1 MMELMKSIKDIQ
13 NAGQNREENSNKL
26 RREAEAKVTEL
37 EKTLAVIQ
45 GNINL
50 LTHEKLTLKENLDTL
65 KQEREDAIKELNQV
79 KKEYEELKNLFNNEK
94 SQMNLERE
102 LRMRSEQKEHEERSE
117 RIALSV
123 QMVAMT
129 KEYAQMEAQLKDS
142 KDILEAKWRKIL
154 EMEEHKVQTK
164 DIELKMAQEELCALQ
179 VKIDELKQA
188 LQTEKNVALVEYAE
202 EVSKLKGELLVLK
215 ERMKYDEE
223 KIAAHELVNA
233 QKVVTLEAQIR
244 EGQSERRR

>member
-1 MMELMKSIKDIQ
+1 MELMKSIKDIQ

-50 LTHEKLTLKENLDTL
+50 LTHEKMTLKESLDSL
-65 KQEREDAIKELNQV
+65 KQEREDALKELSQV
-79 KKEYEELKNLFNNEK
+79 KKEYEELRNLFNNEK
-94 SQMNLERE
+94 SQLNLERE
-102 LRMRSEQKEHEERSE
+102 LRTRSEQKEHEERSE
-117 RIALSV
+117 RIALSA

-142 KDILEAKWRKIL
+142 NDILETKWRKIL
-154 EMEEHKVQTK
+154 ELEEDKVRTK
-164 DIELKMAQEELCALQ
+164 DTELKVAQEELCALQ

-215 ERMKYDEE
+215 ERMKSDEG
-223 KIAAHELVNA
+223 KIAAHDLVNA
-233 QKVVTLEAQIR
+233 QKLEALEAQIR

>member
-1 MMELMKSIKDIQ
+1 MELMKSIKDIQ
-13 NAGQNREENSNKL
+13 NAGQNREESSNKL
-26 RREAEAKVTEL
+26 RREAEVKVTEL
-37 EKTLAVIQ
+37 EKTLAVVQ

-50 LTHEKLTLKENLDTL
+50 LTHEKLTLKENVDCL
-65 KQEREDAIKELNQV
+65 KQEREDAIKELIQV
-79 KKEYEELKNLFNNEK
+79 KKEYEELKNLFNDEK
-94 SQMNLERE
+94 SQLNLERE
-102 LRMRSEQKEHEERSE
+102 LRTRSEHKEHDERSE
-117 RIALSV
+117 RIALSA

-154 EMEEHKVQTK
+154 ELEEEKVRTK
-164 DIELKMAQEELCALQ
+164 DNDLKVAQEELCALQ

-188 LQTEKNVALVEYAE
+188 LHTEKNVALIEYAE

-215 ERMKYDEE
+215 ERMKSDEE
-223 KIAAHELVNA
+223 KIAAHDLVNA
-233 QKVVTLEAQIR
+233 QKVEALEAQIR